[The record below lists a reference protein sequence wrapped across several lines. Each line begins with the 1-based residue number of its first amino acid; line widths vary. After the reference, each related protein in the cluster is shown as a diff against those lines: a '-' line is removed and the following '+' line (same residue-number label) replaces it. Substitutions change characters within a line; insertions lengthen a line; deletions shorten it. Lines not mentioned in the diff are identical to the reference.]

1 MKILSVS
8 DVPSPILLEAHGRK
22 LVEGIDLILSCG
34 DLPPEYLT
42 ELTYAYGVPLY
53 YVCGNHDIRYP
64 SNPPRSCMNLH
75 GRIVRIG
82 GLKILGLEGSIWYN
96 GGPFQYTEG
105 QMSSVIRRLRL
116 TLWWE
121 RGIDMVVTHAP
132 PRHIQDGDDLC
143 HRGFQCFRRL
153 IDKYEPR
160 YFIHG
165 HIHRQFSDPSE
176 RVTAEKKTRVI
187 NTYGYHLL
195 EVDDPS
201 HV

>member
-1 MKILSVS
+1 
-8 DVPSPILLEAHGRK
+8 
-22 LVEGIDLILSCG
+22 
-34 DLPPEYLT
+34 
-42 ELTYAYGVPLY
+42 
-53 YVCGNHDIRYP
+53 
-64 SNPPRSCMNLH
+64 MNLH